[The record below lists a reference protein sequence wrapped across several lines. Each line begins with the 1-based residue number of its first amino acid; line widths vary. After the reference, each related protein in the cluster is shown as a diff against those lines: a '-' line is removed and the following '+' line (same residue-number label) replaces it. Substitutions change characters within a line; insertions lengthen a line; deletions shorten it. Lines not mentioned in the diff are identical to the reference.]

1 MYKVEV
7 AEEAAK
13 FIRQQDKA
21 IQRQIINKLRALAK
35 NPRPQT
41 CKKLRGR
48 HELYRIPSGNYRIV
62 YTIRQKLLL
71 ILVVRIAHRKEVYRH
86 LGR

>member
-7 AEEAAK
+7 AVEAAK
-13 FIRQQDKA
+13 FIRQQDTA
-21 IQRQIINKLRALAK
+21 IRRQIINKLRALAK

-41 CKKLRGR
+41 SKKLHGY

-62 YTIRQKLLL
+62 YTIREKMLMVL
-71 ILVVRIAHRKEVYRH
+71 IVRIAHRKEVYRH